1 MGERTQSREL
11 ALKVLYQME
20 HGEDGADEALTL
32 FEAHFPA
39 PQRLRGYAE
48 RLVRG
53 VEDHRQEIDDLLN
66 QASRRWRV
74 ARMPRVDRNIL
85 RLACYEM
92 VFTAGE
98 VPPKVAINEAVEMA
112 KRYGGEESPGFVNGV
127 LDSLLAARRAGG
139 LEPAATPAP
148 PSD

>member
-20 HGEDGADEALTL
+20 HGDDRADEALTM

-48 RLVRG
+48 RLVKG
-53 VEDHRQEIDDLLN
+53 VEDHRQQIDELLN
-66 QASRRWRV
+66 QASRRWRIS
-74 ARMPRVDRNIL
+74 RMPRVDRNIL

-127 LDSLLAARRAGG
+127 LDSLLAARRAQG
-139 LEPAATPAP
+139 ADAQPAP
-148 PSD
+148 PAD